1 MIKDFLQRVKT
12 VKTLCRLKPEVKIMT
27 FSNRLNPAPHKAI
40 NKNEKLVLLMLM
52 YLKKKD
58 K

>member
-1 MIKDFLQRVKT
+1 MMKDFLQRVKT

-27 FSNRLNPAPHKAI
+27 FSHSLNPAAHKAI